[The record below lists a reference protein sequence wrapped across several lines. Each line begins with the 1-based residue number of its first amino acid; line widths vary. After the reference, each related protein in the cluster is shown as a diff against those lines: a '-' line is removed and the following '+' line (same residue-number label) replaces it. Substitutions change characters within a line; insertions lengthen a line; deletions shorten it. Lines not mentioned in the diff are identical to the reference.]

1 MTVPIPGLS
10 VVIRCAADYGQTRKE
25 RFPTWS
31 GLQWSSSGASALP
44 KQPPSSVQHPLP
56 FTVCPG
62 SPLLTRSPCHLWQGD
77 RNTVLPAKPY
87 GLFYFPYCPFPC
99 FLPPLMCV
107 FHRSI
112 WEPLFLNGKF
122 ISVDGYERV
131 PVFALCA
138 EKNNAGWLRCPQH
151 FLSSKT
157 FLNPSFLL
165 VVCRKKKA
173 HKLRWG
179 MKAQKKV
186 GRKKRPSRKGFL
198 KKGL

>member
-1 MTVPIPGLS
+1 MRLIMGKPEKRSSKRGRDCNGHHPELRHCRNNFLLLYCIPFL
-10 VVIRCAADYGQTRKE
+10 
-25 RFPTWS
+25 
-31 GLQWSSSGASALP
+31 
-44 KQPPSSVQHPLP
+44 LP
-56 FTVCPG
+56 FVPAVRCKPV
-62 SPLLTRSPCHLWQGD
+62 PPCHKWQGD
-77 RNTVLPAKPY
+77 RNTVLQAKPY

-138 EKNNAGWLRCPQH
+138 EKNNAGRLRCLQH

-179 MKAQKKV
+179 MKAQKK
-186 GRKKRPSRKGFL
+186 SRQKEKAIPERVF